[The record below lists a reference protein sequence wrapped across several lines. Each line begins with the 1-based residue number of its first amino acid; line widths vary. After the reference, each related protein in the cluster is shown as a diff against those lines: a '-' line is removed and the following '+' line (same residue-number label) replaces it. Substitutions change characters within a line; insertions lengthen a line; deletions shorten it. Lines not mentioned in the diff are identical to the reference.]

1 MYHYVYKLE
10 LPETGEYYFGSRTSK
25 VEPTKDVCYLGS
37 MKSWKPD
44 KKKLSKTILRF
55 DFETR
60 VECFRYERE
69 LIIKHRLDCLN
80 RNAHIPGIG
89 FSTIGLGQYVDENG
103 KIYRVS
109 KEDELVV
116 NGTLK
121 PFWVGK
127 KHNEESK
134 NKMSESALGKVL
146 TEETKK
152 KMSDAKKNKLKSDE
166 TRKKM
171 SESAKGEGNNY
182 KRYLERT
189 GLPHHNSKPVL
200 QFSLDNEFIKD
211 WTNALIASKEL
222 KLSYKA
228 INNSL
233 RMGYKTSQG
242 YIWKYK

>member
-1 MYHYVYKLE
+1 
-10 LPETGEYYFGSRTSK
+10 
-25 VEPTKDVCYLGS
+25 
-37 MKSWKPD
+37 
-44 KKKLSKTILRF
+44 
-55 DFETR
+55 
-60 VECFRYERE
+60 
-69 LIIKHRLDCLN
+69 
-80 RNAHIPGIG
+80 
-89 FSTIGLGQYVDENG
+89 
-103 KIYRVS
+103 
-109 KEDELVV
+109 
-116 NGTLK
+116 
-121 PFWVGK
+121 
-127 KHNEESK
+127 
-134 NKMSESALGKVL
+134 
-146 TEETKK
+146 
-152 KMSDAKKNKLKSDE
+152 
-166 TRKKM
+166 M